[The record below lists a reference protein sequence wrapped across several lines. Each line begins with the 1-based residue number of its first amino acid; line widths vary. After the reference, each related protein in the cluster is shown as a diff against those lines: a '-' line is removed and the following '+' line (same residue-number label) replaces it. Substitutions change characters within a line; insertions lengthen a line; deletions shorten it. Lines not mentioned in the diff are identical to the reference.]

1 MVSPPIVSSS
11 SQDKLSRYRSFWSKE
26 PVDRPVIGFSL
37 GGWFQLQHYSALERL
52 RDQPTL
58 AADHLSP
65 EDFFPDYDRI
75 VSRWDEIEDDLV
87 RGVSPIPPFPWLEA
101 MLGRA
106 VRIGKESVWAEEGG
120 FEFHDLDGIDFSS
133 RNPWRLKYLEFV
145 AALKDRYGKRYPV
158 GQPILR
164 GVSDMIASLRGASRM
179 VLDLYDRPEDFE
191 RLARLCGDLI
201 IGLVREQQAV
211 SGPFAGGHLVEQL
224 SLWAAGPILRM
235 QEDASALFSPDL
247 YTRLLQGEDE
257 RQALAFPF
265 SAIHLHTSSLFLLD
279 RILRVAP
286 LTCIQINKDAGDVK
300 VPEML
305 PFLKMVQSRNKTLL
319 VRGKLDREDMK
330 ILRQELSPRG
340 LYLQIVVETPDETR
354 SLRDSFTPWA

>member
-1 MVSPPIVSSS
+1 M
-11 SQDKLSRYRSFWSKE
+11 
-26 PVDRPVIGFSL
+26 GFSL
-37 GGWFQLQHYSALERL
+37 GGWFQLQNYTALQEFRNRPAL
-52 RDQPTL
+52 TPDQ
-58 AADHLSP
+58 LSP
-65 EDFFPDYDRI
+65 ENFFSDYDRI

-87 RGVSPIPPFPWLEA
+87 RGVGPVPPFPWLEA

-106 VRIGKESVWAEEGG
+106 VQIGKESVWAEEGG
-120 FEFHDLDGIDFSS
+120 FDYRDLDGIDFSS
-133 RNPWRLKYLEFV
+133 SNPWRLKYLEFV
-145 AALKDRYGKRYPV
+145 AALKDRYGKKYPV

-179 VLDLYDRPEDFE
+179 VLDLYDHPEDFE

-201 IGLVREQQAV
+201 IGLVRDQQAI

-224 SLWAAGPILRM
+224 SLWAPAPILRM

-257 RQALAFPF
+257 RQARAFSF

-279 RILRVAP
+279 RILRVEP
-286 LTCIQINKDAGDVK
+286 LTCIQINKDAGDVE
-300 VPEML
+300 VSEML
-305 PFLKMVQSRNKTLL
+305 PFLKMVQSRDKTLL
-319 VRGKLDREDMK
+319 VRGKLNREDLK

-340 LYLQIVVETPDETR
+340 LYLQIVVETPDETG
-354 SLRDSFTPWA
+354 SLRDFFNPWV